1 MKTTCTHHP
10 NELFT
15 TSFSMLC
22 DVCIGML
29 TRRAGQFFDGT
40 LDVTFE
46 HHKSTKT
53 LRQSLSIHCPI
64 CTRLARML
72 SQDTDLSRDQP
83 VAIKAILRK
92 ISQKTNGPKGYE
104 FTLDLELGEARSS
117 RFFLAKIGI
126 AALLFDWCLTDIC
139 RPQSPISPSSDDVS

>member
-29 TRRAGQFFDGT
+29 TRRTGQFFDGT

-53 LRQSLSIHCPI
+53 IRQSLSMHCPI
-64 CTRLARML
+64 CTRLARIL

-83 VAIKAILRK
+83 VAIKACLRK
-92 ISQKTNGPKGYE
+92 VSQRIHGPKGYD
-104 FTLDLELGEARSS
+104 FTLDFELRKARSS

-126 AALLFDWCLTDIC
+126 AALLFD
-139 RPQSPISPSSDDVS
+139 